1 MSQIGFRCTNCNLFH
16 KEDIWTLECS
26 ECKSPLDIEYLS
38 NLIGRNLPINNFTNG
53 LSLSEGNTPIVQL
66 HSLDSMLGLKFL
78 YGKLEYLNPTGSFK
92 DRGVAVMLAI
102 AKENGV
108 SELVEDSS
116 GNAGA
121 SVAAY
126 AARLGMTA
134 HIFAPSSTPQAKLIQ
149 IKKYGPKLHL
159 IDGTRVDT
167 TKSAVSYVKNAGL
180 MYASHALSPYFLDG
194 MKSFA
199 YEVVEQFGNDVPDHL
214 VIPVGNGGLFLGAWK
229 GFVELIDA
237 ERIKKMPRLHCIQS
251 SVSMPIVADYNGID
265 WKPDTLR
272 STVAGGICVEYPAR
286 RRQILEV
293 LRITEGTALAV
304 DDIDILRWQN
314 RMAQKEGIFAEPTS
328 AVAFAGLEKLV
339 DQKVISSSEIVL
351 VPITGFGLK
360 DIISD

>member
-1 MSQIGFRCTNCNLFH
+1 MSHIGFRCTNCNLLH
-16 KEDIWTLECS
+16 QENILTLECL
-26 ECKSPLDIEYLS
+26 ECKYPLDIEYPN
-38 NLIGRNLPINNFTNG
+38 NLIAHNSPIHNSTNG
-53 LSLSEGNTPIVQL
+53 FSLSEGNTPTVQL

-92 DRGVAVMLAI
+92 DRGVAVMLTI

-134 HIFAPSSTPQAKLIQ
+134 HIFAPSSTPQAKLTQ

-159 IDGTRVDT
+159 IDGTRADT
-167 TKSAVSYVKNAGL
+167 TKSAVAYVKKTGL

-199 YEVVEQFGNDVPDHL
+199 YEVVEQFENDVPDHL

-229 GFVELIDA
+229 GFMELIDA
-237 ERIKKMPRLHCIQS
+237 GRIMKMPRLHCIQS
-251 SVSMPIVADYNGID
+251 SVSMPIVADYNEVD
-265 WKPDTLR
+265 WKLDTLKG
-272 STVAGGICVEYPAR
+272 TVAGGICVESPAR

-293 LRITEGTALAV
+293 LRMTKGTALDV

-339 DQKVISSSEIVL
+339 NQKAISSSEIVL
-351 VPITGFGLK
+351 VPVTGFGLK
-360 DIISD
+360 DIILD